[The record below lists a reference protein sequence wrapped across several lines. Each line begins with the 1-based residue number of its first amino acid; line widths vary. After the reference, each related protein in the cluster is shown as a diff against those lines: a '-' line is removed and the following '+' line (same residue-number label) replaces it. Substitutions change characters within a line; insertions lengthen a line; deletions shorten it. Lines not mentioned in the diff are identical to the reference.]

1 MIINE
6 TLLREEA
13 EAKAVMIKVEAEAKE
28 IIIKAEAD
36 AEKMKADAN
45 KTNADTET
53 VRACQVTMFA
63 KQKRAEKNA
72 KNAVSEEYREML
84 NLADK
89 VDKLTKCGDKS
100 EQAFWKERQKIVRN
114 AVTSTEQEVDSIENE
129 NASQISTKRFQR
141 TSGGGGG

>member
-1 MIINE
+1 
-6 TLLREEA
+6 
-13 EAKAVMIKVEAEAKE
+13 
-28 IIIKAEAD
+28 
-36 AEKMKADAN
+36 
-45 KTNADTET
+45 
-53 VRACQVTMFA
+53 
-63 KQKRAEKNA
+63 
-72 KNAVSEEYREML
+72 ML